1 MINQPWTVSTKIGF
15 RFAFIFILSFILFKN
30 NGAFPFMQY
39 IMQPLMP
46 PLRKLV
52 HWFSS
57 HILDYPYDYAIY
69 TNGSGDT
76 SYDWVSLVF
85 FLVLAVLGTVIWSVL
100 DRDRKS
106 YNTCYYWLTAITRY
120 YIAFMLINYGVI
132 KLTHS
137 QMPPPGLGRLM
148 QPLGE
153 FSPMGLAWT
162 YFGYSAGYNIFVG
175 MVEIFAGF
183 LLFRRTMVLGALITM
198 TVSINIMTTNYFFDV
213 PVKIVATALF
223 ALSLFLLLPHIRPL
237 LALLIQG
244 KPAQLHVVAK
254 PVYAKP
260 WKNKLMIGVKVFVLL
275 IFLIQQV
282 SGLLNRHKLMDHYFK
297 KSALYG
303 IYRVEDNAA
312 ERTIIPKDWM
322 SIVFEYEGH
331 ASVRDKYYQKT
342 ALEAKINPG
351 DKTISLNNYTLDYTV
366 LENGDIM
373 LMKSFEDRTEVVKLV
388 KQKPEEF
395 ELRKR
400 EFNWIQEYPYNR

>member
-1 MINQPWTVSTKIGF
+1 MINQPWTLSTRIGF

-30 NGAFPFMQY
+30 NGAFPFVQY
-39 IMQPLMP
+39 IIQPLMS

-57 HILDYPYDYAIY
+57 HILGSPYDYGIY

-76 SYDWVSLVF
+76 SYDWVSLVLF
-85 FLVLAVLGTVIWSVL
+85 FTVAVLGAIVWSVV

-106 YNTCYYWLTAITRY
+106 YNSCYYWLTAITRY

-162 YFGYSAGYNIFVG
+162 YFGYSKAYNIFVG
-175 MVEIFAGF
+175 IAEILAGL

-198 TVSINIMTTNYFFDV
+198 GVSVNIMATNYFFDV

-223 ALSLFLLLPHIRPL
+223 VFSLFLLLPYIRPL
-237 LALLIQG
+237 FGFLIQG
-244 KPAQLHVVAK
+244 KSAQAQMIAK
-254 PVYAKP
+254 PIYAKP
-260 WKNKLMIGVKVFVLL
+260 WKNKLMVGTKILVLL
-275 IFLIQQV
+275 VFLTQQI

-303 IYRVEDNAA
+303 IYFIEDDKT
-312 ERTIIPKDWM
+312 ERKSIPQDWM

-331 ASVRDKYYQKT
+331 ASVRDKYYKKSHI
-342 ALEAKINPG
+342 EPKINPG
-351 DKTISLNNYTLDYTV
+351 EKKISLNNYTFDYSV
-366 LENGDIM
+366 AENGDVF
-373 LMKSFEDRTEVVKLV
+373 LKKVFEDRTEVIKLI

-395 ELRKR
+395 ELMKR
-400 EFNWIQEYPYNR
+400 GFNWVQEYPYNR